1 LSRTD
6 LSKEPDDAAM
16 LAVFVVFIRLL
27 LADKMRR
34 H

>member
-1 LSRTD
+1 M
-6 LSKEPDDAAM
+6 SKEPDDAAM
-16 LAVFVVFIRLL
+16 LAVFIIFIRLL